1 MYIEKV
7 PNRNSPPCILLREA
21 SRDGKK
27 IIKKTIANLSKWPE
41 HIVEGLRVLLKG
53 GTVLENNRTC
63 LPVGRDGFDI
73 IRSLPH
79 GHVAAALNS
88 LRKLGIDKIIDRKA
102 SRMRNIVVAMIVA
115 RIIDPRSKLAT
126 ARGLDSETAFS
137 SLAGECDIETIDEDE
152 LYEAMDWLLGRQER
166 IEKNFAKRHL
176 QDGTLVLYDLTSTY
190 FEGNTCPLA
199 RRGHDRDKKKGKLQ
213 IEFGLLCDVEG
224 RPIAVEVFEGNTGD
238 PATVANQINKLRDRF
253 GLKRVVIVGDRG
265 MLTEARIR
273 EEFKTTDGLDWISA
287 LRAPAIK
294 KLIKN
299 KEIQPTLFDEYDLA
313 EIRSP
318 DYPGERL
325 MICRNPLLDTER
337 KRKREEL
344 LRATEDKLQKVVK
357 ATQRKRNPLR
367 GKDEIGI
374 RVGKILNSYK
384 VGKHFELNI
393 SDNLFLYERREQK
406 IREEAALDGI
416 YVIRTSVSADVLNAE
431 ETVKAYKGLSVVER
445 AFRSLKSVDLKVR
458 PIHHRLADRVRSHV
472 FLCMLAYYVE
482 WHMRQRLAPILFDD
496 EDKEIAESLRKNV
509 VAPARRSPKA
519 KRKAASKRTEQD
531 DLPVHSFQTL
541 LADLAT
547 IVKNR
552 IQPLIPGS
560 PSFDKLTTPSHL
572 QQKALDLL
580 GVKL

>member
-7 PNRNSPPCILLREA
+7 PNRNSRPCILLREA

-27 IIKKTIANLSKWPE
+27 IKKKTIANLSKWPE
-41 HIVEGLRVLLKG
+41 HIVEGLRALLRG
-53 GTVLENNRTC
+53 GTVLENIE
-63 LPVGRDGFDI
+63 DGFDI
-73 IRSLPH
+73 LQSLPH
-79 GHVAAALNS
+79 GHVAAVLKS
-88 LRKLGIDKIIDRKA
+88 LHKLGIDKIIDRKA
-102 SRMRNIVVAMIVA
+102 SRMRSLVVAMIVA

-137 SLAGECDIETIDEDE
+137 SLAGECGIETIDADE

-166 IEKNFAKRHL
+166 IEKSFAMRHL

-199 RRGHDRDKKKGKLQ
+199 RRGHSRDRKQGKLQ

-238 PATVANQINKLRDRF
+238 PATVASQINKLRDYF
-253 GLKRVVIVGDRG
+253 ALKRVVVVGDRG

-294 KLIKN
+294 KLIRN
-299 KEIQPTLFDEYDLA
+299 NEIQPSLFDEYDLA
-313 EIRSP
+313 EIRSS

-325 MICRNPLLDTER
+325 MVCRNPLLCAER
-337 KRKREEL
+337 KRKREDL

-393 SDNLFLYERREQK
+393 SNNLLHYERREQK
-406 IREEAALDGI
+406 IREESALDGI

-445 AFRSLKSVDLKVR
+445 AFRSFKSVDLKVR
-458 PIHHRLADRVRSHV
+458 PIHHRLADRVRAHV
-472 FLCMLAYYVE
+472 FLCMMAYYVE
-482 WHMRQRLAPILFDD
+482 WHMRQCLAPILFDD
-496 EDKEIAESLRKNV
+496 EDKEIANDLRKNV
-509 VAPARRSPKA
+509 VAPAGRSAKA
-519 KRKAASKRTEQD
+519 KRKAAWKRTEED

-547 IVKNR
+547 IVKNQ

-560 PSFDKLTTPSHL
+560 PTFDKLTTPSHL
-572 QQKALDLL
+572 QQKAFDLL
-580 GVKL
+580 GVRL